1 MYEEGLRRGLRQV
14 AGSPLE
20 LSGKKIWILT
30 IGMFAL
36 GMDAYIVA
44 GLIPSISKSFNK
56 SSSAIGQGVTVFTL
70 FFSISAPIFSTIL
83 AKSPVKKIL
92 IIAFSIF
99 TLANIITAISMN
111 YMLYIVSRAIAGL
124 GAGVFSPIA
133 ISASNHL
140 VSEKHKGKA
149 IAFTVG
155 GMSVG
160 TVIGVPLGLEIANIS
175 NWRFAM
181 LVIIVISF
189 IALIS
194 ISILMPK
201 FKIEAPPNLK
211 DRFQLF
217 LNKHVLR
224 VISVTLCAAI
234 ASLGLYTYLADIIK
248 TNTDT
253 KNLTHY
259 LTAWGIGGLIGSF
272 GIGFIIDRFKNTRFV
287 MLIILIL
294 LALSFGLIPI
304 SINLPILGLIPFI
317 LWGAMGWA
325 TQAPQQHILLK
336 KHPEYGGSAVALNS
350 SINYLGSAMGSA
362 IGGIILFNAN
372 STNVLIYS
380 ALGITIIGI
389 LLQLL
394 NLSLEKN

>member
-1 MYEEGLRRGLRQV
+1 M
-14 AGSPLE
+14 
-20 LSGKKIWILT
+20 KKIWILT
-30 IGMFAL
+30 LGMFAL

-44 GLIPSISKSFNK
+44 GLIPSICKSFNK

-92 IIAFSIF
+92 IIAISVF
-99 TLANIITAISMN
+99 TLANIITATSMN

-201 FKIEAPPNLK
+201 FKIETPPNLK

-253 KNLTHY
+253 KNLTYY

-294 LALSFGLIPI
+294 LALSFSLIPI

-394 NLSLEKN
+394 NLSIEKSRIRTY

>member
-1 MYEEGLRRGLRQV
+1 M
-14 AGSPLE
+14 
-20 LSGKKIWILT
+20 KKIWILT

-259 LTAWGIGGLIGSF
+259 LTAWGIGGLI
-272 GIGFIIDRFKNTRFV
+272 
-287 MLIILIL
+287 
-294 LALSFGLIPI
+294 
-304 SINLPILGLIPFI
+304 
-317 LWGAMGWA
+317 
-325 TQAPQQHILLK
+325 
-336 KHPEYGGSAVALNS
+336 
-350 SINYLGSAMGSA
+350 
-362 IGGIILFNAN
+362 
-372 STNVLIYS
+372 
-380 ALGITIIGI
+380 
-389 LLQLL
+389 
-394 NLSLEKN
+394 

>member
-1 MYEEGLRRGLRQV
+1 M
-14 AGSPLE
+14 
-20 LSGKKIWILT
+20 KKIWILT

-56 SSSAIGQGVTVFTL
+56 CSSAIGQGVTVFTL

-124 GAGVFSPIA
+124 GAGVSSPIA

>member
-1 MYEEGLRRGLRQV
+1 M
-14 AGSPLE
+14 
-20 LSGKKIWILT
+20 KKIWILT

-124 GAGVFSPIA
+124 GAGVSSPIA

-362 IGGIILFNAN
+362 IGGIILFNVN

>member
-1 MYEEGLRRGLRQV
+1 M
-14 AGSPLE
+14 
-20 LSGKKIWILT
+20 KKIWILT

-124 GAGVFSPIA
+124 GAGVSSPIA

-160 TVIGVPLGLEIANIS
+160 TVIGVPLGLEIANFS

>member
-1 MYEEGLRRGLRQV
+1 M
-14 AGSPLE
+14 
-20 LSGKKIWILT
+20 KKIWILT

-160 TVIGVPLGLEIANIS
+160 TVIGVPLGLEITNIS

>member
-1 MYEEGLRRGLRQV
+1 MKR
-14 AGSPLE
+14 
-20 LSGKKIWILT
+20 IWILT

-44 GLIPSISKSFNK
+44 GLIPSISQSFNK

-92 IIAFSIF
+92 VIAISVF

-111 YMLYIVSRAIAGL
+111 YTVYIVSRAIAGL

-140 VSEKHKGKA
+140 VSEKNKGKA

>member
-1 MYEEGLRRGLRQV
+1 M
-14 AGSPLE
+14 
-20 LSGKKIWILT
+20 KKIWILT

-259 LTAWGIGGLIGSF
+259 FTAWGIGGLIGSF

>member
-1 MYEEGLRRGLRQV
+1 M
-14 AGSPLE
+14 
-20 LSGKKIWILT
+20 KKIWILT

-124 GAGVFSPIA
+124 GAGVSSPIA

-304 SINLPILGLIPFI
+304 SINLPILGLILFI

>member
-1 MYEEGLRRGLRQV
+1 M
-14 AGSPLE
+14 
-20 LSGKKIWILT
+20 KKIWILT

-124 GAGVFSPIA
+124 GAGVSSPIA

>member
-1 MYEEGLRRGLRQV
+1 M
-14 AGSPLE
+14 
-20 LSGKKIWILT
+20 KKIWILT

-111 YMLYIVSRAIAGL
+111 YMLYIVSRAIAGF

>member
-1 MYEEGLRRGLRQV
+1 M
-14 AGSPLE
+14 
-20 LSGKKIWILT
+20 KKIWILT

-44 GLIPSISKSFNK
+44 GLIPSISQSFNK

-124 GAGVFSPIA
+124 GAGVSSPIA

-362 IGGIILFNAN
+362 IGGIILFNVN

>member
-1 MYEEGLRRGLRQV
+1 M
-14 AGSPLE
+14 
-20 LSGKKIWILT
+20 KKIWILT

-124 GAGVFSPIA
+124 GAGVSSPIA

-189 IALIS
+189 IALRS

>member
-1 MYEEGLRRGLRQV
+1 M
-14 AGSPLE
+14 
-20 LSGKKIWILT
+20 KKIWILT

-92 IIAFSIF
+92 IIAISVF

-181 LVIIVISF
+181 LVIIVTSF

-201 FKIEAPPNLK
+201 FKIETPPNLK

-253 KNLTHY
+253 KNLTYY

-294 LALSFGLIPI
+294 LALSFSLIPI

-389 LLQLL
+389 LLQFL
-394 NLSLEKN
+394 NLSIEKK

>member
-1 MYEEGLRRGLRQV
+1 M
-14 AGSPLE
+14 
-20 LSGKKIWILT
+20 KKIWILT

-362 IGGIILFNAN
+362 IGGIILFTVN
-372 STNVLIYS
+372 SINVLIYS

>member
-1 MYEEGLRRGLRQV
+1 M
-14 AGSPLE
+14 
-20 LSGKKIWILT
+20 KKIWILT
-30 IGMFAL
+30 LGMFAL

-92 IIAFSIF
+92 IIAISVF

-181 LVIIVISF
+181 LIIIVISF

-201 FKIEAPPNLK
+201 FKIETPPNLK

-253 KNLTHY
+253 KNLTYY

-272 GIGFIIDRFKNTRFV
+272 GIGFIIDRFKNTRFI

-394 NLSLEKN
+394 NISIEKN

>member
-1 MYEEGLRRGLRQV
+1 M
-14 AGSPLE
+14 
-20 LSGKKIWILT
+20 KKIWILT

-124 GAGVFSPIA
+124 GAGVSSPIA

-389 LLQLL
+389 LLKLL

>member
-1 MYEEGLRRGLRQV
+1 M
-14 AGSPLE
+14 
-20 LSGKKIWILT
+20 KKIWILT

-56 SSSAIGQGVTVFTL
+56 SNSAIGQGVTVFTL

-124 GAGVFSPIA
+124 GAGVSSPIA

>member
-1 MYEEGLRRGLRQV
+1 M
-14 AGSPLE
+14 
-20 LSGKKIWILT
+20 KKIWILT

-140 VSEKHKGKA
+140 VSEKHKEKA

>member
-1 MYEEGLRRGLRQV
+1 
-14 AGSPLE
+14 
-20 LSGKKIWILT
+20 
-30 IGMFAL
+30 
-36 GMDAYIVA
+36 
-44 GLIPSISKSFNK
+44 
-56 SSSAIGQGVTVFTL
+56 
-70 FFSISAPIFSTIL
+70 
-83 AKSPVKKIL
+83 
-92 IIAFSIF
+92 
-99 TLANIITAISMN
+99 
-111 YMLYIVSRAIAGL
+111 
-124 GAGVFSPIA
+124 
-133 ISASNHL
+133 
-140 VSEKHKGKA
+140 
-149 IAFTVG
+149 
-155 GMSVG
+155 MSVG

-181 LVIIVISF
+181 LVIIVTSF

-201 FKIEAPPNLK
+201 FKIQAPPNLK

-253 KNLTHY
+253 KNLTYY

-272 GIGFIIDRFKNTRFV
+272 GIGFVIDKFKNTRLV

-294 LALSFGLIPI
+294 LALSFGSIPI

-336 KHPEYGGSAVALNS
+336 NHPKHGGSAVALNS
-350 SINYLGSAMGSA
+350 SINYLGSAIGSA
-362 IGGIILFNAN
+362 VGGIILFNVN
-372 STNVLIYS
+372 NTNVLIYS

-394 NLSLEKN
+394 NLSIDKD

>member
-1 MYEEGLRRGLRQV
+1 M
-14 AGSPLE
+14 
-20 LSGKKIWILT
+20 KKIWILT

-124 GAGVFSPIA
+124 GAGVSSPIA

-350 SINYLGSAMGSA
+350 SINYIGSAMGSA

>member
-1 MYEEGLRRGLRQV
+1 M
-14 AGSPLE
+14 
-20 LSGKKIWILT
+20 KKIWILT

-99 TLANIITAISMN
+99 TLANTITAISMN

>member
-1 MYEEGLRRGLRQV
+1 M
-14 AGSPLE
+14 
-20 LSGKKIWILT
+20 KKIWILT

-44 GLIPSISKSFNK
+44 GLIPSISQSFNK

-70 FFSISAPIFSTIL
+70 LFSISAPIFSTIL

-92 IIAFSIF
+92 IIAMSIF
-99 TLANIITAISMN
+99 TLANIVTAVSMN
-111 YMLYIVSRAIAGL
+111 YVVYIVSRAIAGL
-124 GAGVFSPIA
+124 GAGVFSPISV
-133 ISASNHL
+133 SASNHL

-149 IAFTVG
+149 ISFTVG

-160 TVIGVPLGLEIANIS
+160 TVIGVPLGLEIAKLS

-181 LVIIVISF
+181 LIIITISL

-194 ISILMPK
+194 ISILLPK
-201 FKIEAPPNLK
+201 FKIQAPPNLK

-217 LNKHVLR
+217 LNRHVLR

-248 TNTDT
+248 ANNDI
-253 KNLTHY
+253 KNLTYY

-272 GIGFIIDRFKNTRFV
+272 GIGFIIDKFKNTRFV

-294 LALSFGLIPI
+294 LALSFVLIPI
-304 SINLPILGLIPFI
+304 SIKLP
-317 LWGAMGWA
+317 
-325 TQAPQQHILLK
+325 
-336 KHPEYGGSAVALNS
+336 V
-350 SINYLGSAMGSA
+350 
-362 IGGIILFNAN
+362 
-372 STNVLIYS
+372 
-380 ALGITIIGI
+380 
-389 LLQLL
+389 LLQ
-394 NLSLEKN
+394 SKKI

>member
-1 MYEEGLRRGLRQV
+1 M
-14 AGSPLE
+14 
-20 LSGKKIWILT
+20 KKIWILT

-336 KHPEYGGSAVALNS
+336 KHPEYGDSAVALNS

>member
-1 MYEEGLRRGLRQV
+1 M
-14 AGSPLE
+14 
-20 LSGKKIWILT
+20 KKIWILT

-92 IIAFSIF
+92 VIAISVF

-111 YMLYIVSRAIAGL
+111 YTVYIVSRAIAGL

-140 VSEKHKGKA
+140 VSEKNKGKA

>member
-1 MYEEGLRRGLRQV
+1 M
-14 AGSPLE
+14 
-20 LSGKKIWILT
+20 KKIWILT

-92 IIAFSIF
+92 IIAISVF

-181 LVIIVISF
+181 LVIIVTSF

-201 FKIEAPPNLK
+201 FKIETPPNLK

-253 KNLTHY
+253 KNLTYY

-272 GIGFIIDRFKNTRFV
+272 GIGFIIDRFKNTRF

-294 LALSFGLIPI
+294 LALSFGSIPI

-389 LLQLL
+389 LLQFL
-394 NLSLEKN
+394 NLSIEKK

>member
-1 MYEEGLRRGLRQV
+1 M
-14 AGSPLE
+14 
-20 LSGKKIWILT
+20 KKIWILT

-389 LLQLL
+389 LLELL
-394 NLSLEKN
+394 ICSLEKIKK

>member
-1 MYEEGLRRGLRQV
+1 M
-14 AGSPLE
+14 
-20 LSGKKIWILT
+20 KKIWILT

-44 GLIPSISKSFNK
+44 GLIPSISQSFNK

-92 IIAFSIF
+92 IIALSVF
-99 TLANIITAISMN
+99 TLSNIITAISMN

-124 GAGVFSPIA
+124 GAGVSSPIA

>member
-1 MYEEGLRRGLRQV
+1 M
-14 AGSPLE
+14 
-20 LSGKKIWILT
+20 KKIWILT

-56 SSSAIGQGVTVFTL
+56 SSSAIGQRVTVFTL

>member
-1 MYEEGLRRGLRQV
+1 M
-14 AGSPLE
+14 
-20 LSGKKIWILT
+20 KKIWILT
-30 IGMFAL
+30 LGMFAL

-92 IIAFSIF
+92 IIALSIF

-140 VSEKHKGKA
+140 VSEKNKGKA

>member
-1 MYEEGLRRGLRQV
+1 MDFNYRYV
-14 AGSPLE
+14 C
-20 LSGKKIWILT
+20 
-30 IGMFAL
+30 L

>member
-1 MYEEGLRRGLRQV
+1 M
-14 AGSPLE
+14 
-20 LSGKKIWILT
+20 KKIWILT
-30 IGMFAL
+30 LGMFAL

-44 GLIPSISKSFNK
+44 GLIPSICKSFNK

-92 IIAFSIF
+92 IIAISVF
-99 TLANIITAISMN
+99 TLANIITATSMN

-181 LVIIVISF
+181 LIIIVISF

-201 FKIEAPPNLK
+201 FKIETPPNLK

-253 KNLTHY
+253 KNLTYY

-294 LALSFGLIPI
+294 LALSFSLIPI

-394 NLSLEKN
+394 NLSIEKSRIRTY

>member
-1 MYEEGLRRGLRQV
+1 M
-14 AGSPLE
+14 
-20 LSGKKIWILT
+20 KKIWILT

-124 GAGVFSPIA
+124 GAGVSYLIA